1 MKRSKTSALILA
13 AIVTLPLATAP
24 VFAEDVGAKAE
35 AQALGYLGRL
45 SRSVI
50 LSGKLAAYK
59 SIERYDKQYAEGED
73 LAKRVKLWHTVA
85 LDTSA
90 LDHTLD
96 ADPNF
101 EPGTPGFATPSQ
113 GGPTRTSRA
122 LAMVQIAVFDALNS
136 IERRYMSYAN
146 YSPEAGVN
154 ASPDAAVAFAAAR
167 TLRRLYPK
175 QNSRILSIFRKDA
188 ARIRATTTQDEFTA
202 GIRVGF
208 AAAKGILGA
217 RSGDNSNRAEPNFGE
232 GGLVANGG
240 TTTHF
245 NTPVNGGT
253 NNIGEW
259 QPDPNVPDDSPEFNL
274 ALGASWGNVTPFF
287 LNSGDQFRSPTPPLP
302 NEDFAE
308 YAEAFAQVA
317 AVGGAVGNSNTPYTG
332 TMTTHFVGNYWG
344 YDGVPLIGVPPRI
357 YNQIASQLAFK
368 QYNQDA
374 LAFARVLALVNVA
387 MADSAI
393 ASWDSKYFYNY
404 WRPVTGIQVVDDG
417 NYLTSNDPT
426 WDPAGASVVNTA
438 EGIRPTPPFPA
449 YPSGHAAFG
458 ATTFEILRDSI
469 PDNTHFT
476 FISDEYDGTG
486 VDPIAFGSIGDVHV
500 VATRPLVPRRFYS
513 LTEAQN
519 ENGISRIYNGVH
531 WSFDNTAGQEQ
542 GESVARFL
550 LDNVNAFQRW

>member
-146 YSPEAGVN
+146 DSPEAGVN

-287 LNSGDQFRSPTPPLP
+287 LERQILMCKSG
-302 NEDFAE
+302 E
-308 YAEAFAQVA
+308 
-317 AVGGAVGNSNTPYTG
+317 
-332 TMTTHFVGNYWG
+332 HC
-344 YDGVPLIGVPPRI
+344 
-357 YNQIASQLAFK
+357 
-368 QYNQDA
+368 
-374 LAFARVLALVNVA
+374 
-387 MADSAI
+387 
-393 ASWDSKYFYNY
+393 
-404 WRPVTGIQVVDDG
+404 
-417 NYLTSNDPT
+417 
-426 WDPAGASVVNTA
+426 
-438 EGIRPTPPFPA
+438 
-449 YPSGHAAFG
+449 
-458 ATTFEILRDSI
+458 
-469 PDNTHFT
+469 
-476 FISDEYDGTG
+476 
-486 VDPIAFGSIGDVHV
+486 
-500 VATRPLVPRRFYS
+500 
-513 LTEAQN
+513 
-519 ENGISRIYNGVH
+519 
-531 WSFDNTAGQEQ
+531 
-542 GESVARFL
+542 
-550 LDNVNAFQRW
+550 